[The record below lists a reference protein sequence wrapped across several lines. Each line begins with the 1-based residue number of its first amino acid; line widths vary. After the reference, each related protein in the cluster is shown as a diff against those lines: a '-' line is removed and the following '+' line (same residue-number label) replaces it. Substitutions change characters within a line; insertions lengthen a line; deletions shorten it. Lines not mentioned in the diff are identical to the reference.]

1 MGSKQAKSKH
11 KAKSNPSLNW
21 NQLPK
26 FFEDLERNDPG
37 ASLVVVLSV
46 KVLAL
51 TFSRVGSLVPTKWEE
66 IDLKKDLWT
75 IPGERMKMGKD
86 HSIPL
91 TDPIKEVFDTLRS
104 FNGDKDYVFFSPR
117 GRVKP
122 HISRDSP
129 NHHLAS
135 LGYKGM
141 TTAHG
146 FRHLAL
152 TAGQEV
158 LKVDHEIIQRQ
169 MAHSFGDKIR
179 VHYDKSQM
187 LDERR
192 EFMVQWCDSLVEQG
206 LIT

>member
-11 KAKSNPSLNW
+11 KAKSNPPLNW

-91 TDPIKEVFDTLRS
+91 TIQ
-104 FNGDKDYVFFSPR
+104 
-117 GRVKP
+117 
-122 HISRDSP
+122 SRTCSTP
-129 NHHLAS
+129 
-135 LGYKGM
+135 
-141 TTAHG
+141 
-146 FRHLAL
+146 
-152 TAGQEV
+152 
-158 LKVDHEIIQRQ
+158 
-169 MAHSFGDKIR
+169 
-179 VHYDKSQM
+179 
-187 LDERR
+187 
-192 EFMVQWCDSLVEQG
+192 
-206 LIT
+206 

>member
-1 MGSKQAKSKH
+1 MVMRGMFDYAIDRGWMQPPNPAMESKQAKSKH

-91 TDPIKEVFDTLRS
+91 TDPIKEVFATLRS
-104 FNGDKDYVFFSPR
+104 FNGVKDYVFFS
-117 GRVKP
+117 
-122 HISRDSP
+122 
-129 NHHLAS
+129 
-135 LGYKGM
+135 
-141 TTAHG
+141 
-146 FRHLAL
+146 
-152 TAGQEV
+152 
-158 LKVDHEIIQRQ
+158 
-169 MAHSFGDKIR
+169 
-179 VHYDKSQM
+179 
-187 LDERR
+187 
-192 EFMVQWCDSLVEQG
+192 
-206 LIT
+206 